1 MLPPGNEATS
11 TPHHCALEE
20 GILYEALHTVG
31 CEVLIVQAT
40 CMQKGAKACELE
52 LRSPV
57 RDHRWVGTHPLK
69 T

>member
-1 MLPPGNEATS
+1 
-11 TPHHCALEE
+11 
-20 GILYEALHTVG
+20 
-31 CEVLIVQAT
+31 
-40 CMQKGAKACELE
+40 MQQGAKACELE